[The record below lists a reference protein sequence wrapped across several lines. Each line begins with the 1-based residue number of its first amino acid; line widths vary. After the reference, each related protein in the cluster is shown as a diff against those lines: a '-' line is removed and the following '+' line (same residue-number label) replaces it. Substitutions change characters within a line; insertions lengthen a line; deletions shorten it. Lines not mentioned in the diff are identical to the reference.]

1 MSAMSINENQFG
13 NLVVGLFG
21 LVLEFAHS
29 SRWTIFGYATL
40 VGQISN
46 DTTIH
51 VGSKHTS
58 KMLGLLYHSRLTKLN
73 VIQNIVLIIYVGS
86 HPGIV
91 VSTTWAGMC

>member
-1 MSAMSINENQFG
+1 VSAMSINQNQCGNCRTNWFG
-13 NLVVGLFG
+13 
-21 LVLEFAHS
+21 LEFAHS
-29 SRWTIFGYATL
+29 FRWTIFGYATL

-46 DTTIH
+46 DTTTH

-58 KMLGLLYHSRLTKLN
+58 KMLGMLYHSQLTKQN

>member
-1 MSAMSINENQFG
+1 MAI
-13 NLVVGLFG
+13 VGLIG
-21 LVLEFAHS
+21 LVWSLHIPLM
-29 SRWTIFGYATL
+29 WTIFGYATL

-46 DTTIH
+46 DTPTH

-58 KMLGLLYHSRLTKLN
+58 KMLSLLYHSRLTKQN
-73 VIQNIVLIIYVGS
+73 VIQNIVLITYVGS